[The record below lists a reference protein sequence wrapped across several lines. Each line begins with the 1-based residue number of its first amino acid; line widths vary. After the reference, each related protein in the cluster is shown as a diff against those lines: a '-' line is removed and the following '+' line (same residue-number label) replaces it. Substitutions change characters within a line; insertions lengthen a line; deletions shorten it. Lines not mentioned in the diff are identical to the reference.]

1 MYMPTSILILTPQKF
16 YFKPERKNMS
26 ENCLSLEFTTKSSS
40 KLEVTLLE
48 CTLSSDMQHELPSST
63 FISKDTFA
71 IGTNVFDD
79 VSIIL
84 PHCIEEKRFSTIQC
98 WDYVSREIVIQKC
111 LDRISELFGGKQP
124 IQLAN
129 FSSKRNN
136 LVRIYHW
143 TDKVSAKEV
152 CKEKPKSQLNL
163 ALRFSS
169 MDNYLFVYID
179 KMQGNFTDLPICD
192 NLKFSVTSPDRFW
205 ICEDLDSGKVNIV
218 FPFNNEYMKRIT
230 VFDCKGGRTPQQ
242 LEDKIV
248 NLISDQVFNRQG
260 DQLCSDKSNII
271 PGWRSYEWVSIR

>member
-1 MYMPTSILILTPQKF
+1 MLNY
-16 YFKPERKNMS
+16 
-26 ENCLSLEFTTKSSS
+26 LSLSFTTSGIN
-40 KLEVTLLE
+40 KLEVTLHE
-48 CTLSSDMQHELPSST
+48 CSLNPTMQHQLPSSV
-63 FISKDTFA
+63 FISKNTFA
-71 IGTNVFDD
+71 IGANVLND

-84 PHCIEEKRFSTIQC
+84 PTVIEEKRFSTIQC
-98 WDYVSREIVIQKC
+98 WDSDSREIIIQKC
-111 LDRISELFGGKQP
+111 LDQISGLFNGEKHVQ
-124 IQLAN
+124 IAD
-129 FSSKRNN
+129 FRSSRNE
-136 LVRIYHW
+136 RTRTYHW

-248 NLISDQVFNRQG
+248 NIISDQVFNRQG